1 MNAESAAVSGDSPG
15 LRRGALGWRQV
26 AVLGIAIAISGNTA
40 GWNYG
45 LAIGG
50 WGGMLLAATAML
62 VLFLCLT
69 QTLAELAVALPTAG
83 GFDGFVQRA
92 FGGTAAYLA
101 GMSVAVAL
109 SVGAGL
115 AVSFTEAYLSG
126 WTGIH
131 GWSVKLLI
139 VIAVLMLQLRGAEEA
154 VGLTAVVGVVA
165 VLILIGFCAYMAPA
179 FDLTRLYSQVGPG
192 ERSLLPHGM
201 SGAAG
206 CIPFALFLFLGV
218 EQAAHAASE
227 MRDVQRSIPKALA
240 TAIFAVFV
248 IGFCVL
254 LIATG
259 AAGADRL
266 STVADPLITALAAQ
280 STRPGALLMTRAVG
294 AGVVIAIVGTFFS
307 LAYAGSRQFYH
318 LALAGLLPRRLGRVN
333 RRQAP
338 APALALVTLIALV
351 SASLPP
357 NGTMVVFIFM
367 ISVSHALLLAAF
379 IRLRIREPLLERPYR
394 AIGGPIAAWIAL
406 GLSLSVMASCYRL
419 QPRALSVALAV
430 TALLVIQFKGS
441 RRLAVNH

>member
-1 MNAESAAVSGDSPG
+1 MNAESPAVSGESPG
-15 LRRGALGWRQV
+15 LRRGALGWREV
-26 AVLGIAIAISGNTA
+26 AALGIAIAISGTTA

-50 WGGMLLAATAML
+50 WGGMLLAAAAML

-69 QTLAELAVALPTAG
+69 QTLAELAVALPTVG

-92 FGGTAAYLA
+92 FGRTTAYLA

-109 SVGAGL
+109 AVGAGL
-115 AVSFTEAYLSG
+115 AVSFTEAYLAG

-131 GWSVKLLI
+131 GWTIKLLI
-139 VIAVLMLQLRGAEEA
+139 VIAVLMLQLRGAQEA
-154 VGLTAVVGVVA
+154 VGLTAAVGVVA
-165 VLILIGFCAYMAPA
+165 ILILVAFCAYLAPA
-179 FDLTRLYSQVGPG
+179 FSVTRLYSQVGPAG
-192 ERSLLPHGM
+192 LSLLPHGM

-227 MRDVQRSIPKALA
+227 MRDGERSIPKALA
-240 TAIFAVFV
+240 TAILTVFV

-266 STVADPLITALAAQ
+266 GNVADPLITALGTQHA
-280 STRPGALLMTRAVG
+280 RPGALLMTRVVG

-307 LAYAGSRQFYH
+307 LTYAGSRQFYH
-318 LALAGLLPRRLGRVN
+318 LAVGGFLPRRLGRVN
-333 RRQAP
+333 HRQAP
-338 APALALVTLIALV
+338 APALVLVTLIALI

-379 IRLRIREPLLERPYR
+379 LRLRIREPLLARPYR
-394 AIGGPIAAWIAL
+394 AIGGSTAAWIAL

-419 QPRALSVALAV
+419 QPRALSIALTV
-430 TALLVIQFKGS
+430 TALFVVQFMGS
-441 RRLAVNH
+441 RRPSATR